1 MSVLL
6 KEVEIWGASGVP
18 TGMGIGLL
26 ISFRAGIIGV
36 EIV

>member
-18 TGMGIGLL
+18 MGMGIGLP

-36 EIV
+36 EIL